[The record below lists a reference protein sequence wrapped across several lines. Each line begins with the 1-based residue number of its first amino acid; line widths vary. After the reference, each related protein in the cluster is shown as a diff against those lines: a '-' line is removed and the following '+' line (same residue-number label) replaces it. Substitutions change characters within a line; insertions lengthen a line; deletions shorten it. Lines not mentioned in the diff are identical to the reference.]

1 MPYQQLRSS
10 VFKLISKSTGVSTDE
25 VQKMFG
31 TQYSQPLRSGGAT
44 VAAKKVSFET
54 WKAHGAW
61 KTDLVLLR
69 YVGKTAEE
77 RLQTTAGLVEYQVDS
92 RKSSRSKK

>member
-1 MPYQQLRSS
+1 M
-10 VFKLISKSTGVSTDE
+10 FKLISKSTGLSTEE
-25 VQKMFG
+25 VQKVFG
-31 TQYSQPLRSGGAT
+31 TQSLRSGGAT
-44 VAAKKVSFET
+44 VAAQKVSFET

-61 KTDLVLLR
+61 KSDLIPLR

-92 RKSSRSKK
+92 RKSRSKK